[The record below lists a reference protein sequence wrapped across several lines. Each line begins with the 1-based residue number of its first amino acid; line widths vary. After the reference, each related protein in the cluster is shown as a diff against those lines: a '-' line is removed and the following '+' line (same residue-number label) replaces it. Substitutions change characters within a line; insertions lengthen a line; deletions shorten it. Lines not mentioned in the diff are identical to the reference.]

1 MKSAR
6 HMLRR
11 LAAASCAA
19 AMCLLPMTG
28 AKAATPYTGTS
39 VSDIQYAKENSYIRY
54 RQQYAAASRPDT
66 IVEIEATSS
75 YTASADAAVR
85 TDTLDGRHAL
95 IWDSESGTVEW
106 NFTVAEEGMYQF
118 ACDYYALP
126 GKGGALEF
134 ELLLDGDYPFEEMQK
149 IVLSRLWKDVNSP
162 PLQDNQGND
171 IRSSMVEIFQWQ
183 TCSLVDTEGFING
196 AFCFY
201 LTAGT
206 HTLQLV
212 SSKEPVAFS
221 AFRFFNPK
229 AVPSYEDYR
238 AAQPEAP
245 VIEGDVLR
253 FEAELTSTKTSSM
266 LYPFADRSDPLTSPS
281 DPVKKRLNVIGG
293 ENWNTPDQVLTWEFT
308 VPETGYYQL
317 AFRYTQSYLRGFFV
331 TREVAIDGAVPFT
344 ECGDVRFP
352 YTVGNAVKVVGDD
365 SPCLIYLEAGITH
378 TLSMTPRI
386 GALESLLSD
395 VNYAV
400 YQLNDAYRRIIMVT
414 SNNPDL
420 FRDYFLQE
428 AIPGLMDTFTEA
440 ENVLRG
446 AAAAIQKLTG
456 FEGSEAASLLL
467 VADQLASFLKQPNT
481 IPSRLESFR
490 TNVSSLA
497 AWVLLIRDQS
507 LTLDQFCLC
516 PQGTDMPALKAGFWA
531 SLVFQL
537 KAFFGSF
544 TQDYESIGN
553 TYAGGETITAWIS
566 SARDQAEVLKD
577 LCDRIFTPETGIG
590 VNLSLVQSGL
600 LQAVLAG
607 KAPDV
612 ALTVGRGDP
621 INYALRDAVLPL
633 ENREGFEDLA
643 AGYMPTALLPYT
655 FDGHVY
661 GLPETQNFHMM
672 FYRTDIFEQLE
683 LAPPETWNDL
693 LKVSETLQRNNMNI
707 GLPYQSLDAYALVA
721 QGMGGQT
728 IFPTLLL
735 QSGNGLYKDDF
746 TGTTLSTASALS
758 SFKMWTG
765 FYTQYGFPV
774 YKDDYN
780 RFRTGEMPLVISYY
794 TFYNQLLT
802 AAPEIRGLWKMVAI
816 PGTVTDTGIDRT
828 AAASGNAC
836 ILLSTCKNQEAAWKF
851 LRWWTSTDTQTTY
864 GQDIENVLGAAGRYN
879 PANVE
884 AMSRL
889 SWSGK
894 ELAVLQA
901 QWNNVQEIPEI
912 PGGYYTSRNI
922 DNAFKAVV
930 YNNKNPREALNYWNR
945 QIDAEILRKRKEFG
959 LSQEGA

>member
-400 YQLNDAYRRIIMVT
+400 YQLNDAYRRIIIVIFKGRMKKYILHRYRRNIPYRYIPYNAAVIAPAVHRPEYGVNIQQRYLQSILSFMHQIADIISILHIWLHTGQRMSIQSNRRLFGMRAVNRT
-414 SNNPDL
+414 SGQKDRTGRILPARGRQFKQGRLPFRADCSHRILYKIDLNPCFSL
-420 FRDYFLQE
+420 ICTAVNGIAGLIGLQTGSSFF
-428 AIPGLMDTFTEA
+428 AGRQQYVVLSQLRVLQHDNAGIPD
-440 ENVLRG
+440 
-446 AAAAIQKLTG
+446 AAA
-456 FEGSEAASLLL
+456 
-467 VADQLASFLKQPNT
+467 P
-481 IPSRLESFR
+481 
-490 TNVSSLA
+490 
-497 AWVLLIRDQS
+497 
-507 LTLDQFCLC
+507 
-516 PQGTDMPALKAGFWA
+516 PQIA
-531 SLVFQL
+531 
-537 KAFFGSF
+537 
-544 TQDYESIGN
+544 
-553 TYAGGETITAWIS
+553 
-566 SARDQAEVLKD
+566 
-577 LCDRIFTPETGIG
+577 GIG
-590 VNLSLVQSGL
+590 YVRLIF
-600 LQAVLAG
+600 
-607 KAPDV
+607 
-612 ALTVGRGDP
+612 RG
-621 INYALRDAVLPL
+621 
-633 ENREGFEDLA
+633 
-643 AGYMPTALLPYT
+643 
-655 FDGHVY
+655 
-661 GLPETQNFHMM
+661 
-672 FYRTDIFEQLE
+672 
-683 LAPPETWNDL
+683 
-693 LKVSETLQRNNMNI
+693 
-707 GLPYQSLDAYALVA
+707 
-721 QGMGGQT
+721 
-728 IFPTLLL
+728 
-735 QSGNGLYKDDF
+735 
-746 TGTTLSTASALS
+746 
-758 SFKMWTG
+758 
-765 FYTQYGFPV
+765 QYGFP
-774 YKDDYN
+774 
-780 RFRTGEMPLVISYY
+780 RY
-794 TFYNQLLT
+794 T
-802 AAPEIRGLWKMVAI
+802 AR
-816 PGTVTDTGIDRT
+816 
-828 AAASGNAC
+828 
-836 ILLSTCKNQEAAWKF
+836 
-851 LRWWTSTDTQTTY
+851 
-864 GQDIENVLGAAGRYN
+864 
-879 PANVE
+879 
-884 AMSRL
+884 
-889 SWSGK
+889 
-894 ELAVLQA
+894 
-901 QWNNVQEIPEI
+901 
-912 PGGYYTSRNI
+912 
-922 DNAFKAVV
+922 
-930 YNNKNPREALNYWNR
+930 
-945 QIDAEILRKRKEFG
+945 
-959 LSQEGA
+959 